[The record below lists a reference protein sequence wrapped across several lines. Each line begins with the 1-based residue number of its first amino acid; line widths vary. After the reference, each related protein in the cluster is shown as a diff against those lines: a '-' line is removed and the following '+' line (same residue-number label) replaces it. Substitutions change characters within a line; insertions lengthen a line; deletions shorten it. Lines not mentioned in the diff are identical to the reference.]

1 MHMQASSRG
10 MMGLCQ
16 EMNKDDLAIMEDN
29 LDKMSD
35 TRFMEDYQK
44 IQTKK
49 TQ

>member
-29 LDKMSD
+29 LDKMAD
-35 TRFMEDYQK
+35 TRIHGRLPENSN
-44 IQTKK
+44 
-49 TQ
+49 